1 MALFDRHYPTVYCL
15 PFGSTMR
22 FQQVKTL
29 RGGNGRRSHDE
40 ARPWGGLGFDVK
52 SNTYA
57 SEPGG
62 QAGADDGSGEAAAV
76 GSGAAAAAAAAGS
89 PGGPRRSSVGAT
101 PRKGLMETS
110 PGGRTRLLRGEGFIE
125 RLLGSR
131 VVAGTPK
138 Y

>member
-1 MALFDRHYPTVYCL
+1 MLFVAHLQHL
-15 PFGSTMR
+15 PERWSSHLVSCPK
-22 FQQVKTL
+22 QVKTL

-62 QAGADDGSGEAAAV
+62 QVGPEDGGSGEAA
-76 GSGAAAAAAAAGS
+76 GAAAAAS
-89 PGGPRRSSVGAT
+89 PGAPRRSSVGAT